1 MPHVVLCHAISV
13 SCHCDLLYHKYGE
26 PFLCVDTLCCESFL
40 SLTCYNSFLFKR
52 HGWSEGYRALPS
64 YNSAIFDWWMR
75 IILRS
80 LISSLVLLGR
90 VVQFLCVWSFRT
102 LDCVLLE
109 VPTMSC
115 YVLSCPAM

>member
-1 MPHVVLCHAISV
+1 MKATG
-13 SCHCDLLYHKYGE
+13 HCLRITL
-26 PFLCVDTLCCESFL
+26 PFS
-40 SLTCYNSFLFKR
+40 S
-52 HGWSEGYRALPS
+52 GG
-64 YNSAIFDWWMR
+64 MR

-109 VPTMSC
+109 VPTMSR

>member
-1 MPHVVLCHAISV
+1 MKVTG
-13 SCHCDLLYHKYGE
+13 HCLRITLPFSIGE
-26 PFLCVDTLCCESFL
+26 
-40 SLTCYNSFLFKR
+40 
-52 HGWSEGYRALPS
+52 
-64 YNSAIFDWWMR
+64 MR